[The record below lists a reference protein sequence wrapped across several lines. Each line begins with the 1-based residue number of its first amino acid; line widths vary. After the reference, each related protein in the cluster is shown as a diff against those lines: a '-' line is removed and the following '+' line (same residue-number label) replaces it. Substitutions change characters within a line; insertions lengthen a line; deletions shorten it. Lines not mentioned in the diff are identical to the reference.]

1 MIAPEGNQSSAQSV
15 EPSRNTKISTSSTIR
30 TSSTIGYVL
39 EDWVTNY
46 TEHVDEAAGSI
57 RLAYEQA
64 GPASEAPPMLF
75 VHGACCD
82 RSYFEPQFTHFA
94 GERRVAAVDL
104 RGHGESD
111 RPDTSTPGAYGVEA
125 FADDVLAVSAAAGFD
140 RPIVVGHSLG
150 GLVALAC
157 AARPDAVRAVVL
169 VDPAPIY
176 NDHLKAFF
184 ARTVDDMAADE
195 DGSWRREFVSGM
207 FPPSD
212 TYRREDTITGFA
224 SMPTAIA
231 AQDWRAVADF
241 NGPETLSKVHVPV
254 LAAYA
259 REPEPELRTH
269 PNVTTG
275 QTIGSGHFNQ
285 LQVPEQVNAMI
296 TRFIET
302 TAM

>member
-1 MIAPEGNQSSAQSV
+1 M
-15 EPSRNTKISTSSTIR
+15 K
-30 TSSTIGYVL
+30 
-39 EDWVTNY
+39 NY
-46 TEHVDEAAGSI
+46 TEHVDKAAGSI
-57 RLAYEQA
+57 RLVYDQA
-64 GPASEAPPMLF
+64 GTASEAAPMLF

-94 GERRVAAVDL
+94 GERQVAALDL

-111 RPDTSTPGAYGVEA
+111 RPDPSAPGAYGVET

-157 AARPDAVRAVVL
+157 ATRPDAVRAAVL

-176 NDHLKAFF
+176 DDHLKAFF
-184 ARTVDDMAADE
+184 ARTIDDLAADE
-195 DGSWRREFVSGM
+195 DGSWRREFASRM
-207 FPPSD
+207 LPPSD
-212 TYRREDTITGFA
+212 THRRDDIITGFSSA
-224 SMPTAIA
+224 PTGVA
-231 AQDWRAVADF
+231 AQDWRAVVDF
-241 NGPETLSKVHVPV
+241 NGPETLSKVHVPI

-259 REPEPELRTH
+259 RDPEPELRTH

-285 LQVPEQVNAMI
+285 LQVPAQVNAMI
-296 TRFIET
+296 ARFIT
-302 TAM
+302 TTVK